1 MLGIR
6 AGGALKPA
14 IGVSV
19 KTGGVIARARTVKM
33 MIGGVLTTI
42 YANPVPAMSAYCSP
56 SSAAGYRYS
65 RGAALVTTEPV
76 TAVVTGGTS
85 PFSYSCAIVEHLGNA
100 VAITSPASAT
110 TTFKQTNYES
120 QGSAI
125 ARWTITDATGVVA
138 TCDVDLTFTH
148 ESNLSGSNL

>member
-1 MLGIR
+1 MLAIR

-14 IGVSV
+14 IGFSV

-42 YANPVPAMSAYCSP
+42 YTDPVPAMSAYCSP
-56 SSAAGYRYS
+56 SEAAGFRYS
-65 RGAALVTTEPV
+65 KGAAVVTTQPV

-85 PFSYSCAIVEHLGNA
+85 PFLYSCTIVEFLGNA
-100 VAITSPASAT
+100 VSITSPGSAT

-120 QGSAI
+120 TGSAI
-125 ARWTITDATGVVA
+125 ARWTVTDANGVVA
-138 TCDVDLTFTH
+138 TCEVDLTFTH
-148 ESNLSGSNL
+148 ESSLSSPIL

>member
-56 SSAAGYRYS
+56 SAAAGFRIS
-65 RGAALVTTEPV
+65 PGAALVTTQPV

-85 PFSYSCAIVEHLGNA
+85 PFGYSCAIVEQLGNA

-120 QGSAI
+120 LGSAI

-148 ESNLSGSNL
+148 ESGPRGPYL

>member
-42 YANPVPAMSAYCSP
+42 YTNPVPAMSATCSP
-56 SSAAGYRYS
+56 AEAAGFRFT
-65 RGAALVTTEPV
+65 RGVAVVATQPV
-76 TAVVTGGTS
+76 TAIVTGGTP
-85 PFSYSCAIVEHLGNA
+85 PFSYSCAIVEYLGNP

-110 TTFKQTNYES
+110 TSFKQTNYDSE
-120 QGSAI
+120 GSAV
-125 ARWTITDATGVVA
+125 ARWTVTDANGVVA
-138 TCDVDLTFTH
+138 TCDVDLNFTH
-148 ESNLSGSNL
+148 QSRLDGPIL